1 MPKKSLKKQKSSI
14 NKKGKTIKKG
24 KTKTI
29 KKGKTKTKRKTIKRK
44 SPVKYVLTL
53 TPKHNDPDEE
63 EWMKMIGDL
72 DLPPAPSNLVSNMML
87 PPKKKVKERTSAR
100 QETVKTPE
108 KVSLDQFKDL
118 SPYRVNPPQGSPP
131 LFTNPI
137 FYGAQMT
144 VPPGTTTPQ
153 AIAQLNTDSPGI
165 INLHPELH
173 PLEVGRR
180 NRGRRFHTDSDS
192 TLRRILFKDSKM
204 GGKKPHPKKVGGKL
218 KFEDYPEF
226 RPNLT
231 PRQIFTMGS
240 FGGTYFRPIKSK
252 FYNNTLRNKHKKF
265 SFLKGIPENKLTRP
279 FNKYDVKLNKYGKK
293 VGTTL
298 EFWEGK
304 NWINKRDPYGWMQWY
319 CEFYNGRRSSDDKR
333 QIGRWLKLAGPK
345 GRFRKFLVTEI
356 LKKGTK
362 KDYNNDKISPAI
374 RQTLQHWG
382 YKLTKKDFDDE
393 IKSRK

>member
-1 MPKKSLKKQKSSI
+1 MPKKTVKKPKSSI
-14 NKKGKTIKKG
+14 NKKSKTIKKG
-24 KTKTI
+24 KTKRKTI
-29 KKGKTKTKRKTIKRK
+29 KKGKTKRKTIKKK
-44 SPVKYVLTL
+44 SSVKPVAIITQE
-53 TPKHNDPDEE
+53 HNDPSQEE
-63 EWMKMIGDL
+63 FLNMIGDL
-72 DLPPAPSNLVSNMML
+72 DLPYAPISAVPNLLAPKNELDEYGRQLL
-87 PPKKKVKERTSAR
+87 PMN
-100 QETVKTPE
+100 TPE
-108 KVSLDQFKDL
+108 KVNLDQFKDL
-118 SPYRVNPPQGSPP
+118 SPYRVNPLQGSPP

-137 FYGAQMT
+137 FYGTQMT
-144 VPPGTTTPQ
+144 IPPGTTTPQ

-218 KFEDYPEF
+218 KFKDHPEF
-226 RPNLT
+226 TPNLT

-382 YKLTKKDFDDE
+382 YKLTKKDFNDE

>member
-1 MPKKSLKKQKSSI
+1 MPKKTSSKTIKKPKSSI
-14 NKKGKTIKKG
+14 NKKRKTIKKG
-24 KTKTI
+24 KTKR
-29 KKGKTKTKRKTIKRK
+29 KTKTKTIKKK
-44 SPVKYVLTL
+44 SSIKPVLIL
-53 TPKHNDPDEE
+53 
-63 EWMKMIGDL
+63 
-72 DLPPAPSNLVSNMML
+72 
-87 PPKKKVKERTSAR
+87 
-100 QETVKTPE
+100 TPE
-108 KVSLDQFKDL
+108 KRQIDLDQFKYL
-118 SPYRVNPPQGSPP
+118 SPYRVNPLQRSPP
-131 LFTNPI
+131 LLTNPMYNVI
-137 FYGAQMT
+137 
-144 VPPGTTTPQ
+144 VDPIHRIETTTPQ
-153 AIAQLNTDSPGI
+153 AIEKLNTDSPGTFVPLPEEASPRLVREI
-165 INLHPELH
+165 VSTNLHPELH
-173 PLEVGRR
+173 PLEIGRR
-180 NRGRRFHTDSDS
+180 NRGRRFHTDSDN
-192 TLRRILFKDSKM
+192 TLRRILFQDDKI

-218 KFEDYPEF
+218 KFEDHPEF

-240 FGGTYFRPIKSK
+240 FGGTYFRPIKSN

-304 NWINKRDPYGWMQWY
+304 NWINKQDPYGWMQWY
-319 CEFYNGRRSSDDKR
+319 CEFYDGRRSSDDKR
-333 QIGRWLKLAGPK
+333 QISRWLKITGPK

-362 KDYNNDKISPAI
+362 KDYKNDKISPKI

>member
-1 MPKKSLKKQKSSI
+1 NLLAPKNEVDEYGRNLQ
-14 NKKGKTIKKG
+14 TI
-24 KTKTI
+24 
-29 KKGKTKTKRKTIKRK
+29 
-44 SPVKYVLTL
+44 
-53 TPKHNDPDEE
+53 
-63 EWMKMIGDL
+63 
-72 DLPPAPSNLVSNMML
+72 
-87 PPKKKVKERTSAR
+87 
-100 QETVKTPE
+100 KTPE
-108 KVSLDQFKDL
+108 KVNLDQFENL
-118 SPYRVNPPQGSPP
+118 SPYMVNPLQRSPP
-131 LFTNPI
+131 LLTNPI
-137 FYGAQMT
+137 YYGSQLT

-165 INLHPELH
+165 INLHHELH

-180 NRGRRFHTDSDS
+180 NRGRRFHTDPDS
-192 TLRRILFKDSKM
+192 TLRRILFKDTKM

-231 PRQIFTMGS
+231 PKQIFTMGS
-240 FGGTYFRPIKSK
+240 FGGTYWRPIDSK
-252 FYNNTLRNKHKKF
+252 FYKNTLRNKHKKF

-298 EFWEGK
+298 EFWEEKG
-304 NWINKRDPYGWMQWY
+304 WINKQDPYGWVEWY
-319 CEFYNGRRSSDDKR
+319 CKFYDGRRSSDDKR

-382 YKLTKKDFDDE
+382 YKLTKKDFNDE